1 MASGSSR
8 GRRTGLG
15 AKRTCKKRHP
25 QRAAGGDYYIQHT
38 DKDMVLLI
46 PSELQESVTVV
57 KRVRRSEGV
66 SLPITTDCGWGS
78 LMPHEIIYRVFQ
90 LVVDSEGAVP
100 ALCRLAQ
107 VCRLWRQVASSPDLW
122 LRVSVSRCWI
132 VPTKTDPPN
141 IQNKVKRTI
150 ESVIRERLSQ
160 VGDFSLHH
168 WNNHIPFVLQLLA
181 SSCPLLSSLTL
192 SHCSKVT
199 VSALESLGDRCP
211 HLTSLNLQNC
221 QVDVNAVSRFLEI
234 RGADLRCLYLSFS
247 CQTNNIISLLARGSC
262 PELRLL
268 EVNRGMQERMREVH
282 VSAEGLQT
290 SCPKLEVLRLLNVV
304 FSVKSKTPSYPETPG
319 FTCLQELCLATSS
332 FSLIT
337 DGVCK
342 RLLRDCTQLRVL
354 DLRGC
359 YKVTPEGIC
368 DLPCTDVE
376 RLYLGMYC
384 SDATVKPTLPSTGC
398 ALLTRRWCHSL
409 QELDL
414 TGQNFTECDLSQA
427 LGILS
432 GAGSN
437 ETLQSLNLTGTKVH
451 AAAVRDLLLSCRALT
466 HLDLTSCRNIPRG
479 LRCVYRGLE
488 DVCQCLKTL
497 TSRMVEES
505 RD

>member
-168 WNNHIPFVLQLLA
+168 WNNHIPFVL
-181 SSCPLLSSLTL
+181 
-192 SHCSKVT
+192 
-199 VSALESLGDRCP
+199 
-211 HLTSLNLQNC
+211 

-432 GAGSN
+432 GAASN